1 MKSVTVLIG
10 RNGTGKSNLMEAIII
25 IFRNLD
31 LEESPKFVYKL
42 RYICRGHTIEI
53 SANPT
58 NIDHTKIVIDN
69 EKISI
74 SKFYKNKISYL
85 PNHVFAYHSGSS
97 SILEPH
103 FNDHLNKSLKDFKNE
118 LDVPLRRLFYA
129 RDLLSQFVL
138 LSFFSF
144 QDENAQKFLK
154 DYFDISNLDSVLFI
168 LKEPKNWMNDGAIN
182 GDKRFW
188 NATSLASEFLGEIYS
203 NSLAPIRD
211 KGEIA
216 LKFDKRTEV
225 EFLYLFIPNDK
236 SFRKAT
242 EKYGNQKLLN
252 TLEMIYSAGL
262 IHKIYIKVETRNI
275 KKLLTFEDLSDGE
288 QQLLTVLGLLK
299 FTKENESLFLL
310 DEPDTH
316 LNPAWN
322 PSSSDP
328 QLNYSFFMFKQPPN
342 GIDAIDF
349 LFSENIHMKKFC
361 KTDFLT
367 KLHLYMLL
375 LPYN

>member
-1 MKSVTVLIG
+1 MLW
-10 RNGTGKSNLMEAIII
+10 
-25 IFRNLD
+25 
-31 LEESPKFVYKL
+31 
-42 RYICRGHTIEI
+42 C
-53 SANPT
+53 
-58 NIDHTKIVIDN
+58 
-69 EKISI
+69 
-74 SKFYKNKISYL
+74 
-85 PNHVFAYHSGSS
+85 
-97 SILEPH
+97 
-103 FNDHLNKSLKDFKNE
+103 
-118 LDVPLRRLFYA
+118 
-129 RDLLSQFVL
+129 
-138 LSFFSF
+138 
-144 QDENAQKFLK
+144 
-154 DYFDISNLDSVLFI
+154 
-168 LKEPKNWMNDGAIN
+168 
-182 GDKRFW
+182 
-188 NATSLASEFLGEIYS
+188 TSLASEFLGEIYS

-252 TLEMIYSAGL
+252 TLEMIYSTGL
-262 IHKIYIKVETRNI
+262 IHKIYIKVEKRNI

-349 LFSENIHMKKFC
+349 LFQ
-361 KTDFLT
+361 KT
-367 KLHLYMLL
+367 YI
-375 LPYN
+375 